1 MLCVK
6 SAFLKGHLVL
16 LAFGEAEVL
25 ELLWKMVCSAVC
37 GWRLSV
43 ANTSLAD
50 VILLGIFLGRYKKNP
65 TCFRSLDHCA
75 PFQLP
80 KLEVT
85 CYPS

>member
-50 VILLGIFLGRYKKNP
+50 MLFCWGFFWEDTKKP
-65 TCFRSLDHCA
+65 QHVLD
-75 PFQLP
+75 L
-80 KLEVT
+80 
-85 CYPS
+85 